1 MNAKSPFSQSS
12 NTRIGFSVTT
22 KIIAEIVIPELGLV
36 QKSPVVNTTPVVTE
50 QHTMEIMATKT
61 SKPWGT
67 SLCSVKETT
76 YFPKNVRELDTY
88 RCGLRG
94 TKLWTLSLN

>member
-1 MNAKSPFSQSS
+1 MQ
-12 NTRIGFSVTT
+12 GLDFSVTT
-22 KIIAEIVIPELGLV
+22 KIIPEIAIPELGLV
-36 QKSPVVNTTPVVTE
+36 QKSPVVNTTPVATE

-61 SKPWGT
+61 SKPWGA
-67 SLCSVKETT
+67 SLCSVKETM

>member
-1 MNAKSPFSQSS
+1 MQ
-12 NTRIGFSVTT
+12 GLDFSVTT
-22 KIIAEIVIPELGLV
+22 KIIPEIVIPELGLV

-88 RCGLRG
+88 RCELRG

>member
-1 MNAKSPFSQSS
+1 MQ
-12 NTRIGFSVTT
+12 GLDFSVTT

-61 SKPWGT
+61 SKGYI
-67 SLCSVKETT
+67 LVQCEGNYV
-76 YFPKNVRELDTY
+76 
-88 RCGLRG
+88 
-94 TKLWTLSLN
+94 LSQERSRIRYI